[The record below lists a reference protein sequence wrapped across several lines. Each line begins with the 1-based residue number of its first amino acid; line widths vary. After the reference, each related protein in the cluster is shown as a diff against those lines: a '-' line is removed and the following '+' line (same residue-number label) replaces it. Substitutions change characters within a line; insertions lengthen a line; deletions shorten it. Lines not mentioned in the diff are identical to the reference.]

1 MSKYLAPIHSWLY
14 NKIQL
19 SETLENRIIA
29 TFKLY
34 DKPEDQEFVDE
45 LFKQM
50 GSQTGDAPIEDIIDP
65 SNIHGWLQH
74 KIHATEQRMAALITY
89 VVDRS
94 PAGYSQLHSLYSTFG
109 LSLAES
115 YGLSGTLTPEM
126 AFKRIHDFLLEGMPC
141 DRVHQVV
148 HQSDVYIQWDATQ
161 CLHKPYFDK
170 AKGDVSHYYTL
181 KETMIN
187 AALSLTV
194 PLLKYSIQKGDGQTL
209 YTHIIK
215 QL

>member
-19 SETLENRIIA
+19 SETLENRIITA
-29 TFKLY
+29 FKLNEN
-34 DKPEDQEFVDE
+34 PEDQKFVDY
-45 LFKQM
+45 LFEQI
-50 GSQTGDAPIEDIIDP
+50 GPQTGDASIEDSIDP

-94 PAGYSQLHSLYSTFG
+94 PAGYSQLQSLYSAFG

-115 YGLSGTLTPEM
+115 YGLSGTVTPEM

-148 HQSDVYIQWDATQ
+148 DQSDVHIQWDATQ

-170 AKGDVSHYYTL
+170 VNGDVSHYYTL

-194 PLLKYSIQKGDGQTL
+194 PLLKYRIQEGDGQTL
-209 YTHIIK
+209 HTHTIK